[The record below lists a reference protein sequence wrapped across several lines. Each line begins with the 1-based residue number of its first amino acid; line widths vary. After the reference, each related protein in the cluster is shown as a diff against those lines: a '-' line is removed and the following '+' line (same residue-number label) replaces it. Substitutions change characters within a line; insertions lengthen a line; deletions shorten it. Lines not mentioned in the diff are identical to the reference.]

1 MEPKFMKE
9 KFSTVLSDQFV
20 RISLLLSIL
29 FIVPLITIIIVTY
42 GSLPPLIPFFNS
54 MPWGEQRLIGSNITI
69 ILPMLLVAIFVGN
82 VLLATFVY
90 TKYVLISRIV
100 LFNCFLILLLGL
112 LAYLQ
117 ILFLTF

>member
-9 KFSTVLSDQFV
+9 KFSTILSDQFV
-20 RISLLLSIL
+20 RISLLLSVI
-29 FIVPLITIIIVTY
+29 FIVPLIAIIIATY

>member
-1 MEPKFMKE
+1 MKE
-9 KFSTVLSDQFV
+9 KFSIVLSDQFV
-20 RISLLLSIL
+20 RVSLILSL
-29 FIVPLITIIIVTY
+29 VFIVPLITIIIATY

-54 MPWGEQRLIGSNITI
+54 MPWGEERLISSNITVF
-69 ILPMLLVAIFVGN
+69 LPLFLMAIFIGN

-90 TKYVLISRIV
+90 TKYVLIARIV

>member
-1 MEPKFMKE
+1 MKE
-9 KFSTVLSDQFV
+9 KFSIILSDQFV
-20 RISLLLSIL
+20 RISLILSLI
-29 FIVPLITIIIVTY
+29 FIVPLIIIIIATY
-42 GSLPPLIPFFNS
+42 SSLPPLIPFFNS
-54 MPWGEQRLIGSNITI
+54 MPWGESRLIPSSFTVL
-69 ILPMLLVAIFVGN
+69 LPLLLLAIFVGN

-117 ILFLTF
+117 IIFLTF